1 MMVWAMAEAT
11 CEVAM
16 ILCLNSYKRARA
28 MHLLSSALHL
38 IQEGHR
44 EQWQLC
50 ASGLKYDHLKM
61 RRSLRSDDDVTHTCL
76 QTSQCFPQTVACK
89 GRELV
94 NVKISKH
101 PITTSKEIAE

>member
-1 MMVWAMAEAT
+1 
-11 CEVAM
+11 
-16 ILCLNSYKRARA
+16 

-50 ASGLKYDHLKM
+50 ASGLKYDHWNELKM
-61 RRSLRSDDDVTHTCL
+61 RRSLGSDHDVTHTCL

-101 PITTSKEIAE
+101 PITTSREIAQ